1 MSKNI
6 LIISAVAIMLAGC
19 SSAPAPTPLP
29 TGMPNQLAKQ
39 TPGTVPAGY
48 QIVLVQS
55 VITTGPNRFAIGI
68 LKGDAF
74 VKDAKLTLT
83 FYDLTRQ
90 EPKVVGTTP
99 ATYRE
104 GPDGF
109 TGIYTAP
116 ANFTSAGSWGV
127 AVTGSEKDGSSIDQ
141 KAGFDV
147 VASSTVLAI
156 GKKAPSVV
164 TPTLTSVG
172 GDIKKL
178 TSSPTPN
185 PAFYQLSLDKALANG
200 LPTVFQV
207 STPAFCSSR
216 LCGPVYDVMSNVA
229 TAYSRQVNFVQVEVY
244 KDLPNPNLTK
254 PNYADAYTAFGLESE
269 PWTFVMDKTGIVTWR
284 AEGLI
289 GADELKTE
297 IDRVIAAS

>member
-6 LIISAVAIMLAGC
+6 LIISIIALVLVGC
-19 SSAPAPTPLP
+19 GGAPAPTPLP
-29 TGMPNQLAKQ
+29 TAMPNQLSQ
-39 TPGTVPAGY
+39 QSPGTAPAGY
-48 QIVLVQS
+48 QVVMVQS
-55 VITTGPNRFAIGI
+55 VITTGPNRFALGI

-83 FYDLTRQ
+83 FYDLTGREQ
-90 EPKVVGTTP
+90 KAAGTVP

-116 ANFTSAGSWGV
+116 MNFTSAGSWGV
-127 AVTGSEKDGSSIDQ
+127 AVTGSEKDGTPIDQ
-141 KAGFDV
+141 KVGFDV
-147 VASSTVLAI
+147 VATSSVLAV
-156 GKKAPSVV
+156 GKKAPAVI

-178 TSSPTPN
+178 TSSTKPN
-185 PAFYQLSLDKALANG
+185 PAFYQVSLDKAITNG
-200 LPTVFQV
+200 LPTVFQI

-244 KDLPNPNLTK
+244 KDLPTPNLSK
-254 PNYADAYTAFGLESE
+254 PQYADAFAAFGLESE
-269 PWTFVMDKTGIVTWR
+269 PWTFVMDKTGTLTWR

-297 IDRVIAAS
+297 IDRVIGTS